1 MLQNHEVNTSESDYL
16 NKTYMGVVETIDD
29 PRREGRCRVRVIG
42 IHEDEVAPEDL
53 PWAYPSQKS
62 TIFGSDG
69 GGSISIPKI
78 GQVVTIEFHNGNPYS
93 PEYKSIHE
101 LASDVKE
108 ELEDEYEGSQILL
121 FDGDQEL
128 KIWSTPNKGL
138 TIKLKNTVINFST
151 DNILTLS
158 TTNKVVIDAKQ
169 IELGA
174 GALQQAIRGNMFL
187 DFFNSHTHPSAGAP
201 PTIPMSKVVLSN
213 TAKIK

>member
-1 MLQNHEVNTSESDYL
+1 MLHNHEVNTSESDYL
-16 NKTYMGVVETIDD
+16 NKTYMGIVETIDD

-62 TIFGSDG
+62 TVFGSDG

-93 PEYKSIHE
+93 PEYKSVHE
-101 LASDVKE
+101 LASEVKK

-138 TIKLKNTVINFST
+138 TIQLKETTINFGT
-151 DNILTLS
+151 DNVLTLKS
-158 TTNKVVIDAKQ
+158 PTTVVIDCPSIK
-169 IELGA
+169 LGA
-174 GALQQAIRGNMFL
+174 DALESALLGETFL
-187 DFFNSHTHPSAGAP
+187 NLFNSHTHASNGAP
-201 PTIPMSKVVLSN
+201 PTPVPTTSSLSP
-213 TAKIK
+213 TVKIE